1 MVNLVYHCSMN
12 RHWFAAGFLFCMVL
26 LPLFGQDPIFK
37 EVDPAKIRVVCD
49 DNYPPYVFRSASGEV
64 QGIIPDQWKAWS
76 RATGILVQ
84 FDAMD
89 WSKAQEEMLAGGA
102 DVIDS
107 IFRTREREKTYDF
120 LEPYAEIPV
129 SVYFHKSISGLARV
143 QDLTGFRVA
152 VKEGDAA
159 VDILK
164 SQGITDLVY
173 FTSYEAIIRAAQKKD
188 VRIFCIDDPPA
199 QYFLYKYNLD
209 QEFRKSFTLYS
220 GQFHR
225 AVLKNRRPLAE
236 GRDLY
241 RVLQEGFEAIPAS
254 VYKTID
260 DRWLG
265 QEVGRSINWI
275 PIVTIGGI
283 GLGTIL
289 LLLLFIITLRIQ
301 VARRTAELIQKNR
314 AILRSERKNQAFISA
329 LPDLFLILDREG
341 RYIDI
346 KTSNPAILIAQENV
360 LLGHTLAE
368 VDLPHILVQKML
380 NAIAQALS
388 GTKVVVIEYDL
399 EVLEGPRYFEARIVP
414 LAGESD
420 QVLFIV
426 RDITEQHQMQKAL
439 TLSLREKET
448 LLKEIHHRVKN
459 NLQVVSSLI
468 QLQAASLS
476 NEQDQVLLEETQQR
490 IRTMAQVHELLY
502 RSDRLSSIEMRE
514 YLECLL
520 EELAFAYNETR
531 LRVDIEMDID
541 PMEIGLDMATPLG
554 LVFNEAVTNAFKYAY
569 TDRPRGQLQL
579 SLKRLDNGSRCF
591 IIADDGPGLPENWQE
606 RAKKSL
612 GFTLIETLVQQ
623 IQGQLEIIPHPGTR
637 IVITF

>member
-1 MVNLVYHCSMN
+1 MN
-12 RHWFAAGFLFCMVL
+12 RHWSAAGFLFCMVL
-26 LPLFGQDPIFK
+26 LPLFGQDPILK
-37 EVDPAKIRVVCD
+37 EAYPAKIRVVCD

-76 RATGILVQ
+76 RATKILVQ
-84 FDAMD
+84 IDAMD
-89 WSKAQEEMLAGGA
+89 WNKAQEEMLAGRA

-120 LEPYAEIPV
+120 LEPYAEISV

-159 VDILK
+159 IDILK
-164 SQGITDLVY
+164 SQGITDLIY

-220 GQFHR
+220 GQLHR
-225 AVLKNRRPLAE
+225 AVQKNRRILTD

-265 QEVGRSINWI
+265 QEVGRPINWI

-283 GLGTIL
+283 GLGIIL
-289 LLLLFIITLRIQ
+289 LLLLFTITLRIQ
-301 VARRTAELIQKNR
+301 VARRTTELIQKNR

-329 LPDLFLILDREG
+329 LPDLFLILDRDG
-341 RYIDI
+341 RHIDI
-346 KTSNPAILIAQENV
+346 KTSNPALLIAQENA
-360 LLGHTLAE
+360 LLGHTIAE
-368 VDLPHILVQKML
+368 VGLPHILVQKML
-380 NAIAQALS
+380 NAIAEALA

-426 RDITEQHQMQKAL
+426 RDITEQYQTRKAL

-468 QLQAASLS
+468 QLQATSLS

-520 EELAFAYNETR
+520 EELASAYYETR

-569 TDRPRGQLQL
+569 TDRPRGQLRL

-637 IVITF
+637 IVIIF